1 MTESLFT
8 ISLAGFIAGFI
19 FSMPIAGPISILIT
33 SNALKGRVRYCRLAT
48 VGSAIADFIYV
59 YVAVYGLTRLYS
71 LYKPVI
77 PYVLF
82 AGTVFLIFM
91 GFKIYHTK
99 FSLEKIEGHE
109 PVPVKIKPQ
118 ANGGFYAGF
127 MINFFNPT
135 LFFGWLTTSFLT
147 ISFVASMGLN
157 TGGLYSMIDRNV
169 QEINHIEGKKIE
181 QTSTPY
187 FLNNDTI
194 QGGKRISLEELK
206 LSRSTYFPI
215 VVSGFYAFFLSLGS
229 IAWFLILTFL
239 LSRFRKYI
247 NVKVIVLII
256 RSLGIILGIIG
267 LFFSYT
273 AVKMLL

>member
-33 SNALKGRVRYCRLAT
+33 SNALKGRTKYCQLAT

-82 AGTVFLIFM
+82 AGTFFLVFM

-99 FSLEKIEGHE
+99 FSLEKIEEKE
-109 PVPVKIKPQ
+109 PVPAKMKTR

-157 TGGLYSMIDRNV
+157 TGGLYTMIDHNV
-169 QEINHIEGKKIE
+169 QEINHIEGKKVE
-181 QTSTPY
+181 QSTMSNY
-187 FLNNDTI
+187 LTNDTI
-194 QGGKRISLEELK
+194 RSGKRISLEELQ
-206 LSRSTYFPI
+206 LSRSKYFPMVI
-215 VVSGFYAFFLSLGS
+215 SGFYAFFLSLGS

-247 NVKVIVLII
+247 NVKVIAFII
-256 RSLGIILGIIG
+256 RSLGIILGLIG